1 MRPISAKELEIV
13 SGGVDHGELVA
24 GAVGSYVGGAIGSE
38 FGPVGTRAG
47 QAIGGFVGKELYG
60 SIRDGYSTAP
70 GITTGVGS
78 YNPNYNPGLISSG
91 FGPSASSSAGGG
103 S

>member
-1 MRPISAKELEIV
+1 MTLIGQICPPIDFLDDYFSLTV
-13 SGGVDHGELVA
+13 RFRS
-24 GAVGSYVGGAIGSE
+24 IGLQT
-38 FGPVGTRAG
+38 PKAG

-60 SIRDGYSTAP
+60 SIRDGYTTAP
-70 GITTGVGS
+70 GITQGVGS

-91 FGPSASSSAGGG
+91 FGPSASSSAGSG